1 MGILG
6 LKFENNIVIIE
17 ISALEFVLMQSLV
30 LKSKSLNLEPKL
42 CDLGTLE
49 LGLESAII
57 II

>member
-42 CDLGTLE
+42 WDLGTLE
-49 LGLESAII
+49 LGWKVLLS
-57 II
+57 

>member
-42 CDLGTLE
+42 WDLGTLE

>member
-30 LKSKSLNLEPKL
+30 LKSKSLNLQPKL
-42 CDLGTLE
+42 RDLGTLE
-49 LGLESAII
+49 LVWKVLLS
-57 II
+57 

>member
-6 LKFENNIVIIE
+6 LKFENNIEIIE